1 MDTIN
6 DKNELFIDIIKR
18 NDVKEIKEY
27 FKKNNISLNK
37 FYEII
42 KKNKKVIKKIIKSKS
57 SPDVSLFFMKFVGEK
72 RKNIIDIIKKNDP
85 KILNFYIMENNI
97 KLKEYNTRD
106 FDILLS
112 SIDNNVSLEMINF
125 IIEECQYQ
133 NFNYT
138 ICNPKINVLKR
149 TPLFSAIFSN
159 NYHIA
164 DLLIKHNADI
174 NYSDGDI
181 LYYLFYLDLLEIK
194 NLKYLLNSG
203 INTELII
210 TFISFLI
217 KNYPYTDQP
226 ITEFINT
233 IFTHY
238 IYSNE
243 FVLKFLLSYKN
254 KEALTTKEIQ
264 EKIDKVTTLIIKD
277 KFYEEAV
284 YYEFNEALEILL
296 KNDPRNKTEILIKIE
311 KYKSQGSYHDDEEED
326 EDEENNENNVEINN
340 N

>member
-18 NDVKEIKEY
+18 ND
-27 FKKNNISLNK
+27 
-37 FYEII
+37 
-42 KKNKKVIKKIIKSKS
+42 IIKSKS